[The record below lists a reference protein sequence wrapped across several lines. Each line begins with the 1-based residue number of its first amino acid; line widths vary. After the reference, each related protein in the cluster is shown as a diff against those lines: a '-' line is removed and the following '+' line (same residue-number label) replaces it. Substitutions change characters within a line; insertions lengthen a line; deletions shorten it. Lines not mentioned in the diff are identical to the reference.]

1 MKVVIPIL
9 YLDNSATT
17 RIHPEVLEAML
28 PYLQEEYGNPSSK
41 FYSLAENAKK
51 AVATAREQVALLL
64 GCDPNEVIFTSGAT
78 ESNNMIIKGIADY
91 YAYKEHSSK
100 YILTSAAEHPSVL
113 ETVQFLGGRGYN
125 VGFLDVDSFARVN
138 VQNVAETVTRM
149 QPLLTSFMWGN
160 NEIGSLNPIGELS
173 KLFSNNSLFFHT
185 DATQIIGKIPVD
197 LRKHEGIRFL
207 SMSGHKI
214 GGPKGI
220 GAAIIRKQSKEIYT
234 RLTPLLHG
242 GGQENNYR
250 SGTLAVHNIV
260 GLGKAAELAAQN
272 QKKNIQRL
280 TQLENYLVDILKTNL
295 GDKITFNSDTH
306 EKIPGLISLQFIGVN
321 NELLLKKL
329 SSFIALSSG
338 SACSSSKPSH
348 VLSATGRSLDE
359 IRQTIRIT
367 LSADIRE
374 DQLDFF
380 RNLK

>member
-1 MKVVIPIL
+1 ML

-17 RIHPEVLEAML
+17 KIHPEVLEAML

-51 AVATAREQVALLL
+51 AVATAREQVAQLL
-64 GCDPNEVIFTSGAT
+64 GCDLDEVVFTSGAT
-78 ESNNMIIKGIADY
+78 ESNNMIIKGVADY
-91 YAYKEHSSK
+91 YNKNENVTTDL
-100 YILTSAAEHPSVL
+100 LTSAAEHPSVL
-113 ETVQFLGGRGYN
+113 ETVQFLGERGYN
-125 VGFLDVDSFARVN
+125 STFLDVDSFARVN
-138 VQNVAETVTRM
+138 IHNVTEVVA
-149 QPLLTSFMWGN
+149 QQKPLLTSIMWGN
-160 NEIGSLNPIGELS
+160 NEIGSLNPMHALSELFAAND
-173 KLFSNNSLFFHT
+173 LFLHT
-185 DATQIIGKIPVD
+185 DATQVIGKIPVD
-197 LRKHEGIRFL
+197 LRKYTGIRFL

-234 RLTPLLHG
+234 RLTPLFHG

-272 QKKNIQRL
+272 LEEHAQRL
-280 TQLENYLVDILKTNL
+280 TKLEEYLVDVLKTNL
-295 GDKITFNSDTH
+295 GDKIAFNSDTQD
-306 EKIPGLISLQFIGVN
+306 KIPGLISLQFIGVN

-348 VLSATGRSLDE
+348 VLIAAGKSLE
-359 IRQTIRIT
+359 CVRQTIRIT
-367 LSADIRE
+367 LSADITEKDLDLFRE
-374 DQLDFF
+374 I
-380 RNLK
+380 R